1 MHFPKKKKTFATFHE
16 EIWKKITVFIKDTI
30 KNVLFPQTSMS
41 TSIFKNIEG
50 KSYLVNHLKSHYDFS
65 NQTYNSLDMKYHDS

>member
-1 MHFPKKKKTFATFHE
+1 MAISKERKAFATFHE

-50 KSYLVNHLKSHYDFS
+50 KSYLYSKPFKTHYDFS
-65 NQTYNSLDMKYHDS
+65 NQTYNSLDMK